1 MSLRRFSG
9 SVLPVVILLILTGIS
24 FPGEVLCQR
33 KTDSPV
39 FRSYKPPED
48 LPLLQQG
55 DPTYQSWQVF
65 LATRRAN
72 AGDPVAQQELA
83 LRYFTGAG
91 VDADTVRAAFWMR
104 KAAEQDLLQA
114 RFNLALF
121 LYHGWGV
128 AWDPFESYRQFL
140 LCAERDVAEA
150 EYAVGIFSIENLI
163 MPEDWQKGYEW
174 VKRAADAGY
183 KPASDVVK
191 AFEQRLASQRGDSLL
206 VRPDPS
212 VLSVIPGDT
221 TSPSSR
227 EAALREA
234 LVRTDPETRKAL
246 GIERLAESGSRT
258 DSLDLSGIGSAAES
272 GSPEALALMGR
283 RYQEGIGVAHDS
295 VLAAVYYLRA
305 VRMESARAGQL
316 LWEMAQNG
324 DLVRTVK
331 ERAEKGDP
339 AGYYVWAGLLSLGLD
354 VQLLKAKAYITPQ
367 QAVSFLRRSADAGY
381 VPALIELGLW
391 YYSGRWVQQDEARA
405 EALWR
410 EAEKLG
416 NGEAKLR
423 LAVMAVRNDT
433 VVVRLRQAVDFL
445 HEASAKGAVLADVAL
460 GFCYEKG
467 VVVPQSAGSAADLYR
482 SAWRRGSLDAYRALR
497 RLHDALRPT
506 DPHFAMHD

>member
-1 MSLRRFSG
+1 MTFRRLSG
-9 SVLPVVILLILTGIS
+9 SVLPVVILPILTYFFS
-24 FPGEVLCQR
+24 PREVLCQR

-65 LATRRAN
+65 LATRKAN
-72 AGDPVAQQELA
+72 AGDAVAQQELA
-83 LRYFTGAG
+83 LRYFAGAG
-91 VDADTVRAAFWMR
+91 VDADTVKAAFWMR

-121 LYHGWGV
+121 FYHGWGV
-128 AWDPFESYRQFL
+128 GWDPFESYRQFL
-140 LCAERDVAEA
+140 LCAERDVPEA
-150 EYAVGIFSIENLI
+150 QYAVGIFSIENLI
-163 MPEDWQKGYEW
+163 MPEDWEKGYEW

-183 KPASDVVK
+183 KPAADVVK
-191 AFEQRLASQRGDSLL
+191 AFEQKLSSQRSEPLL

-212 VLSVIPGDT
+212 VLSIIPGDT
-221 TSPSSR
+221 TSPASR

-234 LVRTDPETRKAL
+234 LIRTDPDTRKAL
-246 GIERLAESGSRT
+246 GIERQAESGSRT
-258 DSLDLSGIGSAAES
+258 DSPDLSGIAVAAES

-305 VRMESARAGQL
+305 IRMESARAGQL
-316 LWEMAQNG
+316 LWEMAQGG

-354 VQLLKAKAYITPQ
+354 VQLLKAKAYITTQ
-367 QAVSFLRRSADAGY
+367 QAAGFLRRSADAGY
-381 VPALIELGLW
+381 VPALIELGLL
-391 YYSGRWVQQDEARA
+391 YYAGRWVQQDEARA

-410 EAEKLG
+410 EAEKQG

-423 LAVMAVRNDT
+423 LAVMTVRKDT
-433 VVVRLRQAVDFL
+433 VGARLQQAIDVL
-445 HEASAKGAVLADVAL
+445 REASEKGAVLADVAL
-460 GFCYEKG
+460 GFCFEKG
-467 VVVPQSAGSAADLYR
+467 VVVPRSAGSAAELYR
-482 SAWRRGSLDAYRALR
+482 YAWRRGSLDAYRALR
-497 RLHDALRPT
+497 RLHDALRPA
-506 DPHFAMHD
+506 DPRFAMHD